1 MSPPQERPP
10 ETTRGGEARPPGW
23 LLRISRVVQE
33 VVPPEFVG
41 QIEINVFKGG
51 ISRITVTQSY
61 KDKDWEG
68 AR

>member
-1 MSPPQERPP
+1 V
-10 ETTRGGEARPPGW
+10 W
-23 LLRISRVVQE
+23 VQE

-41 QIEINVFKGG
+41 RIEINVFKGG